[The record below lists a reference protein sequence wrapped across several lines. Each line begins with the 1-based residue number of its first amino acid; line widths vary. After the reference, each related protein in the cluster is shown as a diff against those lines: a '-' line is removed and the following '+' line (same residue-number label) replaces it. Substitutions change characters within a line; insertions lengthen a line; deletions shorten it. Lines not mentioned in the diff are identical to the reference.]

1 MVTGDGPGVDAVR
14 QRRARLARLASVGQS
29 VGYTLIGVSVAVFVA
44 GAATGFTSFTTT
56 LVTAALAG
64 ATLTLAPAIVLGY
77 AVKAAEREDR
87 GGGGHG

>member
-1 MVTGDGPGVDAVR
+1 MTGGTGGDAVR
-14 QRRARLARLASVGQS
+14 ERRARFARLASVGQS
-29 VGYTLIGVSVAVFVA
+29 VGYALIAVSVVVFVA
-44 GAATGFTSFTTT
+44 GAAVGFTPFTTS

-87 GGGGHG
+87 GPGGRG